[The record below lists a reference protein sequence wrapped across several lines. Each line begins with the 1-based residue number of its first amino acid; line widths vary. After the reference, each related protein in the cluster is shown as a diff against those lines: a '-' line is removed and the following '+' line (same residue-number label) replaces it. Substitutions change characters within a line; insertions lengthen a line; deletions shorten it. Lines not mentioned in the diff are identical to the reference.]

1 MPRALRTA
9 LFALIV
15 LPATSCVSTSVHDE
29 LRADHEAHEVEF
41 DRLQGELQKWT
52 QDLHQWEASTYVALC
67 DALAENPAAYT
78 EETAL
83 YCPADDA
90 DGETV
95 DGGPPAPP
103 AFR

>member
-1 MPRALRTA
+1 MLRTLRAVLLA
-9 LFALIV
+9 LVL
-15 LPATSCVSTSVHDE
+15 LPATGCVSPSAQDE

-67 DALAENPAAYT
+67 DALAKNPAAYA

-90 DGETV
+90 DEETV
-95 DGGPPAPP
+95 HGGPPAPP